1 MLSLSFIIRKEQSTN
16 LYLDNKKLVGMKLLD
31 VVLDFNLVK
40 YEGEIYFVML
50 LNEYMHCIMFQ
61 ADSLEA
67 IEKN

>member
-1 MLSLSFIIRKEQSTN
+1 
-16 LYLDNKKLVGMKLLD
+16 MKLLD

-50 LNEYMHCIMFQ
+50 LNEYMHSIMFQ

>member
-50 LNEYMHCIMFQ
+50 LNEYMHSIMFQ
-61 ADSLEA
+61 VDSLEV
-67 IEKN
+67 IEKD